1 MRPDDPPARRE
12 DYIRHIQDAVTQAL
26 DYVEGMDHATFL
38 SDRRTQQAVIMNLII
53 MGEAATRLMME
64 SPDFIEHHP
73 DIPWRNM
80 RGMRNRLAHGYFDL
94 DLDLIWETLCVSL
107 PQLQRQISEL
117 S

>member
-12 DYIRHIQDAVTQAL
+12 DYIQHIQDAVAQAL
-26 DYVEGMDHATFL
+26 DYVEGDHAAFL
-38 SDRRTQQAVIMNLII
+38 RDRRTQQAVIMNLII

-64 SPDFIEHHP
+64 SPDFIEQHP
-73 DIPWRNM
+73 DVPWRNM

-94 DLDLIWETLCVSL
+94 DLDVIWETLCVSL
-107 PQLQRQISEL
+107 PQLQGQISKL